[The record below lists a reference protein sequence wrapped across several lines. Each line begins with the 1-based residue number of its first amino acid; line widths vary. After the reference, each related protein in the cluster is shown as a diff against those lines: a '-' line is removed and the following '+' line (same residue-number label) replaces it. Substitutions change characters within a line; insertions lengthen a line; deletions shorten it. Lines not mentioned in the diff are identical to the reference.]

1 MEVEL
6 KKCNLYRKA
15 YWVGMLTIQMQNAI
29 IFLISPQLWG
39 VLFYNSVLR
48 KKGCLFMGKLDNRV
62 AIVTGASSGVG
73 RGVAKVL
80 AQNGAKVCACA
91 RRMEKL
97 EELAE
102 EVKAFGGEVLP
113 VACDV
118 MDSAQIHNVVEQCVA
133 HFGGVDILVNLAQG
147 AMNSRP
153 LLEVDDEYVLLAFKS
168 GALATLNFMKE
179 CFPYLKESGHGR
191 IINTASAAGY
201 DGNEGFGA
209 YGMAK
214 EAIRAV
220 TRTAANEW
228 GKYGITVNV
237 FLPIITT
244 QFFRETQPEALK
256 SLENKTSLKRVGTA
270 EEDCAPLIV
279 FLASDEGGYF
289 TGQSYMVDGGIHKHS

>member
-1 MEVEL
+1 
-6 KKCNLYRKA
+6 
-15 YWVGMLTIQMQNAI
+15 
-29 IFLISPQLWG
+29 
-39 VLFYNSVLR
+39 
-48 KKGCLFMGKLDNRV
+48 MGKLDNKV

-102 EVKAFGGEVLP
+102 EVRAFGGEVLP
-113 VACDV
+113 IACDV
-118 MDSAQIHNVVEQCVA
+118 TDPAQIHNVVEQCVS

-147 AMNSRP
+147 AMLYRP
-153 LLEVDDEYVLLAFKS
+153 LVDVDQEYALLAYKS
-168 GALATLNFMKE
+168 GALSSLLFMQE
-179 CFPYLKESGHGR
+179 CFPHMKEKGYGR

-201 DGNEGFGA
+201 DGSPGFGA

-228 GKYGITVNV
+228 GQYGITVNV
-237 FLPIITT
+237 FLPIIATDT
-244 QFFRETQPEALK
+244 FRETQPEALK
-256 SLENKTSLKRVGTA
+256 ALEARTALKRVGTT

-279 FLASDEGGYF
+279 FLASEDGGYL
-289 TGQSYMVDGGIHKHS
+289 TGQSFMVDGGIHKHS

>member
-1 MEVEL
+1 
-6 KKCNLYRKA
+6 
-15 YWVGMLTIQMQNAI
+15 
-29 IFLISPQLWG
+29 
-39 VLFYNSVLR
+39 
-48 KKGCLFMGKLDNRV
+48 MGLLEGKV

-80 AQNGAKVCACA
+80 AREGAKVCICA

-97 EELAE
+97 EELASE
-102 EVKAFGGEVLP
+102 AETEFGGDMLP
-113 VACDV
+113 VSCDV
-118 MDSAQIHNVVEQCVA
+118 MDPMQIKNVVAKCAE
-133 HFGGVDILVNLAQG
+133 HFGRIDILCNLAQG

-153 LLEVDDEYVLLAFKS
+153 LLEVDEDYAEEAFKS
-168 GALATLNFMKE
+168 GPLASLRFMQE

-228 GKYGITVNV
+228 GKYGITCNV

-244 QFFRETQPEALK
+244 EFFRQTQPEALRA
-256 SLENKTSLKRVGTA
+256 LEAKTSLKRVGTT
-270 EEDCAPLIV
+270 EEDCGPIIA
-279 FLASDEGGYF
+279 FLASDGAGYL
-289 TGQSYMVDGGIHKHS
+289 TGQSIMVDGGIHKHS

>member
-1 MEVEL
+1 
-6 KKCNLYRKA
+6 
-15 YWVGMLTIQMQNAI
+15 
-29 IFLISPQLWG
+29 
-39 VLFYNSVLR
+39 
-48 KKGCLFMGKLDNRV
+48 MGKLDNKV

-102 EVKAFGGEVLP
+102 EVRAFGGEVLP
-113 VACDV
+113 IACDV
-118 MDSAQIHNVVEQCVA
+118 TDPAQIHNVVEQCVS

-147 AMNSRP
+147 AMLYRP
-153 LLEVDDEYVLLAFKS
+153 LVDVDQEYALLAYKS
-168 GALATLNFMKE
+168 GALASLLFMQE
-179 CFPYLKESGHGR
+179 CFPHMKEKGYGR

-201 DGNEGFGA
+201 DGSPGFGA

-228 GKYGITVNV
+228 GQYGITVNV
-237 FLPIITT
+237 FLPIIATDT
-244 QFFRETQPEALK
+244 FRETQPEALK
-256 SLENKTSLKRVGTA
+256 ALEARTALKRVGTT
-270 EEDCAPLIV
+270 EEDCAPLLV
-279 FLASDEGGYF
+279 FLAREDGGYL
-289 TGQSYMVDGGIHKHS
+289 TGQSFMVDGGIHKHS

>member
-1 MEVEL
+1 MKRLE
-6 KKCNLYRKA
+6 
-15 YWVGMLTIQMQNAI
+15 G
-29 IFLISPQLWG
+29 
-39 VLFYNSVLR
+39 
-48 KKGCLFMGKLDNRV
+48 RV
-62 AIVTGASSGVG
+62 AIITGASSGVG

-80 AQNGAKVCACA
+80 AENGARVCVCA

-97 EELAE
+97 EELTAE
-102 EVKAFGGEVLP
+102 VRAAGGDMFP
-113 VACDV
+113 VVCDV
-118 MDSAQIHNVVEQCVA
+118 TDPAQIHDVVEQCVA
-133 HFGGVDILVNLAQG
+133 HYGGVDILANIAQG
-147 AMNSRP
+147 AMLYRP
-153 LLEVDDEYVLLAFKS
+153 LLELDEEYTLLAFKS

-214 EAIRAV
+214 EAIRAI

-228 GKYGITVNV
+228 GRYGITVNV

-244 QFFRETQPEALK
+244 ETFRETQPEALK
-256 SLENKTSLKRVGTA
+256 ALEAKSALKRVGTT

-279 FLASDEGGYF
+279 FLASDEGSYL
-289 TGQSYMVDGGIHKHS
+289 TGQSFMVDGGIHKHS

>member
-1 MEVEL
+1 MRRLE
-6 KKCNLYRKA
+6 
-15 YWVGMLTIQMQNAI
+15 G
-29 IFLISPQLWG
+29 
-39 VLFYNSVLR
+39 
-48 KKGCLFMGKLDNRV
+48 RV

-80 AQNGAKVCACA
+80 AENGARVCVCA

-97 EELAE
+97 EELTAE
-102 EVKAFGGEVLP
+102 VRAAGGDMFP
-113 VACDV
+113 VVCDV
-118 MDSAQIHNVVEQCVA
+118 TDPAQIHDVVEQCVA
-133 HFGGVDILVNLAQG
+133 HYGGVDILANIAQG
-147 AMNSRP
+147 AMLYRP
-153 LLEVDDEYVLLAFKS
+153 LLELDEEYTLLAFKS

-214 EAIRAV
+214 EAIRAI

-228 GKYGITVNV
+228 GRYGITVNV

-244 QFFRETQPEALK
+244 ETFRETQPEALK
-256 SLENKTSLKRVGTA
+256 ALEAKSALKRVGTT

-279 FLASDEGGYF
+279 FLASDEGSYL
-289 TGQSYMVDGGIHKHS
+289 TGQSFMVDGGIHKHS

>member
-1 MEVEL
+1 MKRLEG
-6 KKCNLYRKA
+6 R
-15 YWVGMLTIQMQNAI
+15 I
-29 IFLISPQLWG
+29 
-39 VLFYNSVLR
+39 
-48 KKGCLFMGKLDNRV
+48 

-80 AQNGAKVCACA
+80 AENGARVCVCA

-97 EELAE
+97 EELTAE
-102 EVKAFGGEVLP
+102 VRGAGGDMFP
-113 VACDV
+113 VSCDV
-118 MDSAQIHNVVEQCVA
+118 TDPAQIHHVVEQCVA
-133 HFGGVDILVNLAQG
+133 HYGGVDILVNLAQG
-147 AMNSRP
+147 AMLYRP
-153 LLEVDDEYVLLAFKS
+153 LLELDEEYTLLAFKS

-228 GKYGITVNV
+228 GQYGITANV

-244 QFFRETQPEALK
+244 ETFRETQPEALK
-256 SLENKTSLKRVGTA
+256 ALEAKSALKRVGTT

-279 FLASDEGGYF
+279 FLASDEGGYM
-289 TGQSYMVDGGIHKHS
+289 TGQSFMVDGGIHKHS

>member
-1 MEVEL
+1 
-6 KKCNLYRKA
+6 
-15 YWVGMLTIQMQNAI
+15 
-29 IFLISPQLWG
+29 
-39 VLFYNSVLR
+39 
-48 KKGCLFMGKLDNRV
+48 MGKLDNKV

-102 EVKAFGGEVLP
+102 EVRAFGGEVLP
-113 VACDV
+113 IAWDV
-118 MDSAQIHNVVEQCVA
+118 TDPAQIHNVVEQCVS

-147 AMNSRP
+147 AMLYRP
-153 LLEVDDEYVLLAFKS
+153 LVDVDQEYALLAYKS
-168 GALATLNFMKE
+168 GALASLLFMQE
-179 CFPYLKESGHGR
+179 CFPHMKEKGYGR

-201 DGNEGFGA
+201 DGSPGFGA

-228 GKYGITVNV
+228 GQYGITVNV
-237 FLPIITT
+237 FLPIIATDT
-244 QFFRETQPEALK
+244 FRETQPEALK
-256 SLENKTSLKRVGTA
+256 ALEARTALKRVGTT
-270 EEDCAPLIV
+270 EEDCAPLTV
-279 FLASDEGGYF
+279 FLASEDGGYL
-289 TGQSYMVDGGIHKHS
+289 TGQSFMVDGGIHKHS

>member
-1 MEVEL
+1 
-6 KKCNLYRKA
+6 
-15 YWVGMLTIQMQNAI
+15 
-29 IFLISPQLWG
+29 
-39 VLFYNSVLR
+39 
-48 KKGCLFMGKLDNRV
+48 MGKLDNKV

-102 EVKAFGGEVLP
+102 EVRAFGGEVLP
-113 VACDV
+113 IACDV
-118 MDSAQIHNVVEQCVA
+118 TDPAQIHNVVVQCVS

-147 AMNSRP
+147 AMLYRP
-153 LLEVDDEYVLLAFKS
+153 LVDVDQEYALLAYKS
-168 GALATLNFMKE
+168 GALASLLFMQE
-179 CFPYLKESGHGR
+179 CFPHMKEKGYGR

-201 DGNEGFGA
+201 DGSPGFGA

-228 GKYGITVNV
+228 GQYGITVNV
-237 FLPIITT
+237 FLPIIATDT
-244 QFFRETQPEALK
+244 FRETQPEALK
-256 SLENKTSLKRVGTA
+256 ALEARTALKRVGTT

-279 FLASDEGGYF
+279 FLASEDGGYL
-289 TGQSYMVDGGIHKHS
+289 TGQSFMVDGGIHKHS